1 MVQVRPQEITKP
13 FFFDKAIWA
22 LEATPPKTPDQAQHL
37 EMVRQCLM
45 PEMDERTF
53 LLAASK
59 TLTRYSILPGKTF
72 ATSPRSKD
80 KYKVLRL
87 VANDVV
93 IEAPTGRVQTVNI
106 DKLLK
111 DWDQKGLKEIHF
123 LDDIIETVKGVLGPV
138 LGVFLTGALISW
150 LIQKLSN

>member
-1 MVQVRPQEITKP
+1 MVQIRPQTIDQP
-13 FFFDKAIWA
+13 FFFDKVIQAI
-22 LEATPPKTPDQAQHL
+22 ATVPLKTSSDYEHL
-37 EMVRQCLM
+37 EMVRQCML
-45 PEMDERTF
+45 PEPDLRV
-53 LLAASK
+53 LAATK

-93 IEAPTGRVQTVNI
+93 IEAPSGRVQTINI

-123 LDDIIETVKGVLGPV
+123 LDDIIETVKSVLGPA

>member
-1 MVQVRPQEITKP
+1 MVQIRPQEITKP
-13 FFFDKAIWA
+13 FFFDKVIQAIDKSSQH
-22 LEATPPKTPDQAQHL
+22 EHL
-37 EMVRQCLM
+37 EMVRQSLEAK
-45 PEMDERTF
+45 PGETV
-53 LLAASK
+53 LAASK

-72 ATSPRSKD
+72 ATSTRAKD

-93 IEAPTGRVQTVNI
+93 IETPTGKVQTVNI
-106 DKLLK
+106 DRLLK
-111 DWDQKGLKEIHF
+111 DWGDKGLKEIHF
-123 LDDIIETVKGVLGPV
+123 LDDIIETVKNILGPV